1 MMTLETCEADQWRE
15 RAGAGLSIIALIRGL
30 KRERL
35 GYPRNPCGV
44 MVTTMVTNSAGWEGE
59 GGTKQ
64 HQQPKKIQTNQ
75 YYPKQRGIE
84 QNEVSN
90 S

>member
-1 MMTLETCEADQWRE
+1 MRRCTDRLMMTLETCEADQWRE

-64 HQQPKKIQTNQ
+64 HQQPKKSRQISTTRN
-75 YYPKQRGIE
+75 
-84 QNEVSN
+84 NEG
-90 S
+90 